1 MKKIVK
7 NSPRDGAYCRT
18 QTPPG
23 RLSLRP
29 DRETDISDL
38 PELTEKFWQNAV
50 RNPFYRPVKKQL
62 TLRLDADIIT
72 WLRRQGKGYQTRAN
86 ALLREA
92 MLGELSSK
100 GRKAK
105 KAQAPKESTSG
116 GHGFDATEPAE
127 APGSFHAQ
135 QPRPP
140 VQCQAD
146 IP

>member
-7 NSPRDGAYCRT
+7 NSPRDRSLTAGRRRRLE
-18 QTPPG
+18 

-29 DRETDISDL
+29 DRETDTSDL

-92 MLGELSSK
+92 MLGELNSK

-105 KAQAPKESTSG
+105 KAQARKNPLQEGMVLT
-116 GHGFDATEPAE
+116 
-127 APGSFHAQ
+127 
-135 QPRPP
+135 
-140 VQCQAD
+140 
-146 IP
+146 